1 MWVILGRLSKDL
13 DLVLRLRCMQ
23 IYIVNTSPKSRKR
36 LTLCLKDPKYA
47 ALAARN
53 RRLARHPDKRMMR
66 GSGWSGVPGERD
78 SFSILTTRRIFVAA
92 MAFFDG
98 Y

>member
-1 MWVILGRLSKDL
+1 L
-13 DLVLRLRCMQ
+13 DLVLHLRCEQ
-23 IYIVNTSPKSRKR
+23 INDVNTGPKSRKR
-36 LTLCLKDPKYA
+36 LALCLKAPKYA

-78 SFSILTTRRIFVAA
+78 SFSILIKKRMLLQQWLLVTVV
-92 MAFFDG
+92 DG
-98 Y
+98 L

>member
-1 MWVILGRLSKDL
+1 MRFYV
-13 DLVLRLRCMQ
+13 
-23 IYIVNTSPKSRKR
+23 VNTSPKSRKR
-36 LTLCLKDPKYA
+36 LALCLKAPKYA

-78 SFSILTTRRIFVAA
+78 SFSILTTRRIIVAA